1 MLAIPGTLHEFGRTL
16 SRDAAERIARYWWQ
30 LLLNGLLLIVS
41 GVLIFS
47 IDWTIRSLA
56 TFIGAVFIFQGLM
69 ETLNAGVD
77 ASVRRANVATG
88 LLSIAAG
95 VAIVVWPS
103 PALLVL
109 SVFLGAWLIVVGT
122 LTVSGSLAARRLIP
136 NWWLLLITGLLE
148 IPLGVLALADPGAT
162 LAALITVGGIWAVVV
177 GVMRTII
184 SFELKRLPEDFDRA
198 FPKQPAAAA
207 ATRQGK
213 GAGNDLPAGR
223 GTRDR
228 IGQL

>member
-1 MLAIPGTLHEFGRTL
+1 MLAIPGTLHEFGRTI
-16 SRDAAERIARYWWQ
+16 SREAAERIARYWWQ
-30 LLLNGLLLIVS
+30 LLLNGLLLIIS

-56 TFIGAVFIFQGLM
+56 TFIGALFIFQGLM
-69 ETLNAGVD
+69 ETLNGGIDAGV
-77 ASVRRANVATG
+77 RRTNVVTG

-103 PALLVL
+103 PGLLVL
-109 SVFLGAWLIVVGT
+109 AVFLGAWLIVVGT

-148 IPLGVLALADPGAT
+148 IPLGVLALADPGQT
-162 LAALITVGGIWAVVV
+162 LAALITVGGIWAVAI
-177 GVMRTII
+177 GVMRTLI
-184 SFELKRLPEDFDRA
+184 SFELKRLPEDVDRMLSA
-198 FPKQPAAAA
+198 QGATADAAAQSNGVQHG
-207 ATRQGK
+207 QG
-213 GAGNDLPAGR
+213 ARNP
-223 GTRDR
+223 